1 MNRLKNIAVETEE
14 DKQKVWE
21 SDIQRFYL
29 TGVEIEYDWLRK
41 INISKTYWGKKR
53 VIVTKKEIEK
63 YK

>member
-14 DKQKVWE
+14 DKHKVWE
-21 SDIQRFYL
+21 SDRQRVYL